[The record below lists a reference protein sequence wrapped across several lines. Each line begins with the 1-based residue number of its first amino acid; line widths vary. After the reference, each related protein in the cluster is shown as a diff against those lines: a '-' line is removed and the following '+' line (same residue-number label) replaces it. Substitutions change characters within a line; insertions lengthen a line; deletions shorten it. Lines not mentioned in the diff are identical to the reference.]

1 MMTHA
6 IARPTKA
13 VSSAADAPSC
23 PAPLLVAENVEIVY
37 QSKRGAVTALSG
49 LTTSMARG
57 EFISILGPSGCGKST
72 FLKLA
77 AGLMQPTSGSI
88 VLDGKPIVGPRPDVG
103 IVFQQA
109 TLMPWRTVLDNVLLP
124 IRTLRRDIDAGR
136 ETAHQLLKMMG
147 LEAFAKHYPYELS
160 GGMQQ
165 RVGIARGLVHDPA
178 LLLMDEPFAALDAMT
193 REHMMRELQ
202 SIWTNT
208 RKSVVFITHS
218 IPEAVFLSD
227 RIIVL
232 SARPGRMI
240 KDVVVDLPRPRTL
253 ETMGERKFVN
263 LCNELRALFDDL
275 VKFD

>member
-1 MMTHA
+1 M
-6 IARPTKA
+6 K
-13 VSSAADAPSC
+13 
-23 PAPLLVAENVEIVY
+23 
-37 QSKRGAVTALSG
+37 
-49 LTTSMARG
+49 
-57 EFISILGPSGCGKST
+57 
-72 FLKLA
+72 
-77 AGLMQPTSGSI
+77 PTSGSI

-136 ETAHQLLKMMG
+136 ETAHQLPEDDG
-147 LEAFAKHYPYELS
+147 AGSFREALS
-160 GGMQQ
+160 VQSCPAACNKESVSRAVWCMIRRYSADG
-165 RVGIARGLVHDPA
+165 RAFCRARRHDARAHDARTTVH
-178 LLLMDEPFAALDAMT
+178 LDEYAEIRRLYYGTASRRPCFSRT
-193 REHMMRELQ
+193 G
-202 SIWTNT
+202 
-208 RKSVVFITHS
+208 
-218 IPEAVFLSD
+218 
-227 RIIVL
+227 IIVL